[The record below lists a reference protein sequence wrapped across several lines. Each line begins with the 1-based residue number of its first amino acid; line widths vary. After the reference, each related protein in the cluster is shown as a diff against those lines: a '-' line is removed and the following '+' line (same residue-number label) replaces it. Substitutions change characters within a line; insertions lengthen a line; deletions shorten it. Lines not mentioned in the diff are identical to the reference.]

1 MSKKKKQAKSVSGE
15 ERQSTSSAE
24 PPLQYPSRDLA
35 LRFIDV
41 LERQLQAKDE
51 QLRLMDARL
60 QDAYDMQR
68 ALALIIRQFEQRTG
82 LSSDVLWDQ
91 IPEEELRRPQGS
103 TYGSVAREGA
113 PAQTPVAEASGQSV
127 TDQDSS
133 SPQPHPSPA
142 PPSQAGPAGPAAPA
156 PPAEPAAPP
165 VADTLGR
172 ATYTPQDP
180 PRTFEDWLA
189 QRP

>member
-142 PPSQAGPAGPAAPA
+142 PPSQASLTPPLASCPAGRLR
-156 PPAEPAAPP
+156 PPPP
-165 VADTLGR
+165 LSLLR
-172 ATYTPQDP
+172 
-180 PRTFEDWLA
+180 R
-189 QRP
+189 R